1 MKTDSF
7 EYRRICILCGIYALF
22 YTFCLYK
29 NYSGVTFPFFVAGT
43 LCFSVYFMKK
53 QGLTLKKFSY
63 FLISCSLLL
72 GVNIALTSSWVLS
85 LFDRCFIFLL
95 IFMLLLH
102 NLYDDR
108 TWDVTRYTA
117 AISTI
122 VATAVG
128 YVFRPFTDLAD
139 LYKNRRQIPQEAA
152 AVPGAAE
159 QVPGAVPPGAAVNVP
174 QGNPRPA
181 DNVYVAS
188 PDGNMVR
195 ESYPAPH
202 KKGTFSYVLLGL
214 VISIPILAVVL
225 PLLIT
230 SDAVFSSAMK
240 HAFTFDWNADV
251 IGVIVMIIAV
261 FMFAYAVWKRLEDRL
276 EALDVPVPDRRIHNP
291 VVAITVSCVMLFFYL
306 IYCVIQIVYLFM
318 GYGTLPEGYT
328 YAEYAHEG
336 FYQLVFICLINIALV
351 LICRKFSQDS
361 KALKIALALIS
372 GCTFVMIFSAVYR
385 MLLYISVYR
394 FTFLRLYVLWALLVI
409 TLTMIGTV
417 IHIFC
422 PGMPFVKYCVTVL
435 VSTWIVFAFMNP
447 DYRIAK
453 YNLTHTNW
461 AGYKA
466 DAENIDDLPSDNVY
480 VRLDLS
486 ADAASAVARY
496 SQSDL
501 FTKECL
507 TAYTDYYYEDR
518 DIWAGEEENER
529 LSIRHLNYSAWNV
542 YRLLERY

>member
-1 MKTDSF
+1 MKMETKTDKS
-7 EYRRICILCGIYALF
+7 EYRRTCILCGIYALF

-72 GVNIALTSSWVLS
+72 GVNIAMTSSVPLAM
-85 LFDRCFIFLL
+85 FDRCFIFLL

-117 AISTI
+117 AISAV

-139 LYKNRRQIPQEAA
+139 LYRSKRQLPQEEY
-152 AVPGAAE
+152 AVPQMQRPE
-159 QVPGAVPPGAAVNVP
+159 VNVTAP
-174 QGNPRPA
+174 GQAQEG
-181 DNVYVAS
+181 NVYVAS

-195 ESYPAPH
+195 ASYPAPH
-202 KKGTFSYVLLGL
+202 KKGTLAYVLLGL
-214 VISIPILAVVL
+214 AISVPILAIVL
-225 PLLIT
+225 PLLIS

-240 HAFTFDWNADV
+240 HAFTFEWNEDV
-251 IGVIVMIIAV
+251 IGVIIMIVVM
-261 FMFAYAVWKRLEDRL
+261 FMCAYAVWKRLEDRF

-306 IYCVIQIVYLFM
+306 IYCAIQIVYLFM
-318 GYGTLPEGYT
+318 GYGTLPAGYT

-351 LICRKFSQDS
+351 LICRKFSRDS
-361 KALKIALALIS
+361 GALKIALTMIS
-372 GCTFVMIFSAVYR
+372 GCTFIMIFSAAYR

-409 TLTMIGTV
+409 TLMMIGTV

-422 PGMPFVKYCVTVL
+422 PGLPFVKYGVTVL
-435 VSTWIVFAFMNP
+435 ISTWIVFAFMNP
-447 DYRIAK
+447 DYRIAQ

-461 AGYKA
+461 AAYKS
-466 DAENIDDLPSDNVY
+466 DAESVDDLPSDNEY

-486 ADAASAVARY
+486 ADAASAVVRY

-507 TAYTDYYYEDR
+507 TAYTYDYREDR
-518 DIWAGEEENER
+518 DDRTEAER
-529 LSIRHLNYSAWNV
+529 QSVRRFNYSKWNV
-542 YRLLERY
+542 RRLLERY

>member
-1 MKTDSF
+1 METKTDKSG
-7 EYRRICILCGIYALF
+7 YRRTCILCGIYALF

-72 GVNIALTSSWVLS
+72 GVNIAMTSSVPLAM
-85 LFDRCFIFLL
+85 FDRCFIFLL

-117 AISTI
+117 AVSAV

-139 LYKNRRQIPQEAA
+139 LYKSKRQIPQEEY
-152 AVPGAAE
+152 AV
-159 QVPGAVPPGAAVNVP
+159 
-174 QGNPRPA
+174 
-181 DNVYVAS
+181 
-188 PDGNMVR
+188 
-195 ESYPAPH
+195 PH
-202 KKGTFSYVLLGL
+202 KKGTLLYVLLGL
-214 VISIPILAVVL
+214 AISVPILAIVL

-240 HAFTFDWNADV
+240 HAFTFEWNEDV
-251 IGVIVMIIAV
+251 IGVIIMIVVM
-261 FMFAYAVWKRLEDRL
+261 FMCAYAVWKRLEDRF

-291 VVAITVSCVMLFFYL
+291 VVAITVSCVMMFFYL
-306 IYCVIQIVYLFM
+306 IYCAIQVVYLFM
-318 GYGTLPEGYT
+318 GYGTLPAGYT
-328 YAEYAHEG
+328 YAKYAHEG

-351 LICRKFSQDS
+351 LICRKFSRDS
-361 KALKIALALIS
+361 GALKIALTMIS
-372 GCTFVMIFSAVYR
+372 GCTFIMIFSAAYR
-385 MLLYISVYR
+385 MVLYISVYR

-409 TLTMIGTV
+409 TLMMIGTV

-422 PGMPFVKYCVTVL
+422 PGMPFVKYGVTVL
-435 VSTWIVFAFMNP
+435 ISTWIVFSFMNP
-447 DYRIAK
+447 DYRIAQ

-461 AGYKA
+461 AAYKS
-466 DAENIDDLPSDNVY
+466 DAESVDDLPSDNEY

-486 ADAASAVARY
+486 ADAASAVVRY

-507 TAYTDYYYEDR
+507 TAYTYDYREDR
-518 DIWAGEEENER
+518 DDRTEAER
-529 LSIRHLNYSAWNV
+529 QSVRRFNYSKWNV
-542 YRLLERY
+542 RRLLERY